1 MRTRTLTM
9 MLLQNVKQSLN
20 KADGLD
26 ICGKVV
32 VPSTRG
38 LFETIVGLCEPT
50 NLVEVSWINET

>member
-1 MRTRTLTM
+1 M